1 MIAVLKMLLL
11 VAGGTYLAMVLF
23 VFFSQ
28 RGMVYMPSRELGA
41 TPSDADLPY
50 EEVYLETRQGTRI
63 HGWFI
68 PHPQAEL
75 SVLFCHGNAGNISHR
90 LETARILNE
99 LGVSAF
105 FFDYSGY
112 GNSAGKPSEPA
123 TEADA
128 RAAWDWLAQRV
139 EPERIV
145 LHGRSIGGGVAVSLA
160 HELAAEGVHPA
171 GLILESTFSS
181 MVDAGAHH
189 YPWLP
194 VRLLS
199 RYRYE
204 SARKAA
210 TLDAPALMIH
220 SRTDEIVPFDLGR
233 KLFAAYAGHKEFLE
247 IKGSH
252 NSGYL
257 DSGAVY
263 TDGLR
268 GFFESVLPGKK

>member
-112 GNSAGKPSEPA
+112 GNSAGKPRNPQPKRTPAPHGTGWRRGLSLSESCCTGGPS
-123 TEADA
+123 
-128 RAAWDWLAQRV
+128 AAVWPCRWRM
-139 EPERIV
+139 
-145 LHGRSIGGGVAVSLA
+145 S
-160 HELAAEGVHPA
+160 
-171 GLILESTFSS
+171 
-181 MVDAGAHH
+181 
-189 YPWLP
+189 WLP
-194 VRLLS
+194 
-199 RYRYE
+199 
-204 SARKAA
+204 
-210 TLDAPALMIH
+210 
-220 SRTDEIVPFDLGR
+220 
-233 KLFAAYAGHKEFLE
+233 
-247 IKGSH
+247 KGCI
-252 NSGYL
+252 
-257 DSGAVY
+257 
-263 TDGLR
+263 R
-268 GFFESVLPGKK
+268 PG